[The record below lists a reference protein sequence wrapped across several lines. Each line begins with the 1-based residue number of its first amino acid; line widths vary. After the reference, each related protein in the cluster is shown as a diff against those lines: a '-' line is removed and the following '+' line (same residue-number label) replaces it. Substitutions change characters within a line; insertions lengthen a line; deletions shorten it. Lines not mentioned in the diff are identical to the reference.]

1 MLKIISKQEEQ
12 KKVKAYSN
20 LLKHSFSTDQIPRNL
35 LRLRNSSHLLS
46 HPFPPSRR
54 LRDTPRKPLS
64 SFCIPLA
71 MHLLPRQCKNYMIH
85 RIIIHV
91 NFKTNPNILTWHHH
105 IIIYPRQ
112 QILPALQLHC
122 RQQPSTIPPPTRV
135 EFKHGLPFSQ
145 QQRRIFAFPDT

>member
-1 MLKIISKQEEQ
+1 MSKQEAKEQ
-12 KKVKAYSN
+12 KRKLRHTPTCSSAASVLIKSPETSLDSETAAISSATHFLPLGGCATLPAN
-20 LLKHSFSTDQIPRNL
+20 LC
-35 LRLRNSSHLLS
+35 
-46 HPFPPSRR
+46 
-54 LRDTPRKPLS
+54 KPLS

-105 IIIYPRQ
+105 IIYPRQ

-122 RQQPSTIPPPTRV
+122 RQLTALDNTSA
-135 EFKHGLPFSQ
+135 HS
-145 QQRRIFAFPDT
+145 RRI